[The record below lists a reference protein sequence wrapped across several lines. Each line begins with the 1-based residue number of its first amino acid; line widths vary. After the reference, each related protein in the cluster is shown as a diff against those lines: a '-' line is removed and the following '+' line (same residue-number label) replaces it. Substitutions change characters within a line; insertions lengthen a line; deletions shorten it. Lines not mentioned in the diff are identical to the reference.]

1 MCVRPPKSGRIGP
14 SRAEG
19 RTRSIEGQSVS
30 SSLKRSVI
38 MRLQR
43 VRGIASAA
51 AVGSA
56 ILYVS
61 IGFGFV
67 NVGST
72 IDLLGASLGFALL
85 FLVGSILILDLH
97 GRVFAAGLGLVALA
111 LIVGYV
117 ATTGTRTPA
126 FEMWGLALQ
135 ALQAVIVVAMGVLV
149 FAPKPSRDREHPP
162 VDVLTWKASSA

>member
-1 MCVRPPKSGRIGP
+1 
-14 SRAEG
+14 
-19 RTRSIEGQSVS
+19 
-30 SSLKRSVI
+30 

-67 NVGST
+67 TIGST
-72 IDLLGASLGFALL
+72 IDLLGMCLGFALI
-85 FLVGSILILDLH
+85 FLVASVLVMDFH
-97 GRVFAAGLGLVALA
+97 GRLLAAGLGLVTLT
-111 LIVGYV
+111 LIVGYF

-126 FEMWGLALQ
+126 FEIWGLALQ
-135 ALQAVIVVAMGVLV
+135 ALQAVIVVTMGVLLL
-149 FAPKPSRDREHPP
+149 APPPARDHERPP
-162 VDVLTWKASSA
+162 IDVLTWKASSA

>member
-1 MCVRPPKSGRIGP
+1 
-14 SRAEG
+14 
-19 RTRSIEGQSVS
+19 
-30 SSLKRSVI
+30 

-67 NVGST
+67 TIGST
-72 IDLLGASLGFALL
+72 IDLLGMCLGFALI
-85 FLVGSILILDLH
+85 FLVASVLVMDFH
-97 GRVFAAGLGLVALA
+97 GRLLAAGLGLVSLT
-111 LIVGYV
+111 LIVGYF

-126 FEMWGLALQ
+126 FEIWGLALQ
-135 ALQAVIVVAMGVLV
+135 ALQAVIVVTMGVLLL
-149 FAPKPSRDREHPP
+149 APPPARDHERPP
-162 VDVLTWKASSA
+162 IDVLTWKASSA

>member
-1 MCVRPPKSGRIGP
+1 
-14 SRAEG
+14 
-19 RTRSIEGQSVS
+19 
-30 SSLKRSVI
+30 

-67 NVGST
+67 TIGST
-72 IDLLGASLGFALL
+72 IDLLGMCLGFALI
-85 FLVGSILILDLH
+85 FLVASVVVMDFH
-97 GRVFAAGLGLVALA
+97 GRLLAAGLGLVSLA
-111 LIVGYV
+111 LIVGYF

-135 ALQAVIVVAMGVLV
+135 AFQAVIVVTMGVLLL
-149 FAPKPSRDREHPP
+149 APPPARDHERPP
-162 VDVLTWKASSA
+162 IDVLTWKASSA

>member
-1 MCVRPPKSGRIGP
+1 
-14 SRAEG
+14 
-19 RTRSIEGQSVS
+19 
-30 SSLKRSVI
+30 

-67 NVGST
+67 NIGST
-72 IDLLGASLGFALL
+72 IDLLGLCLGFALF
-85 FLVGSILILDLH
+85 FLVASVLVMDFH
-97 GRVFAAGLGLVALA
+97 GRVLAAGHGLVALA
-111 LIVGYV
+111 LIGAYL

-126 FEMWGLALQ
+126 FEIWGLSLQ
-135 ALQAVIVVAMGVLV
+135 ALQAVIVVTMGVLV
-149 FAPKPSRDREHPP
+149 LAPSRPRDREHPP
-162 VDVLTWKASSA
+162 IDVLTWKASSA